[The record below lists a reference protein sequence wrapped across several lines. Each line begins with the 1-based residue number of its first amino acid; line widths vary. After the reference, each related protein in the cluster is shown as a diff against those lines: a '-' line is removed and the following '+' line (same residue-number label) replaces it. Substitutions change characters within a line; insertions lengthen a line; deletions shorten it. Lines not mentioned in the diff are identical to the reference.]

1 MQQAPWLRPHR
12 LRPARTRQDVAAE
25 TAHQILKRISDED
38 ARKLGFDPQFT
49 RPDWMVI
56 TVLPVPPPQVRPS
69 IQMESSQGRGEDDLT
84 VKLQARAAARVA
96 GSGWRVVRSAGGGVT
111 AAWEAEARGCRPK
124 AAETAR

>member
-1 MQQAPWLRPHR
+1 MP
-12 LRPARTRQDVAAE
+12 RQDVTAE

-69 IQMESSQGRGEDDLT
+69 IQMEGAGGRGEDDLT
-84 VKLQARAAARVA
+84 VKLMDIVRCPHTPSPARAPPPAHTPRP
-96 GSGWRVVRSAGGGVT
+96 RSAAPHPPPLPPPP
-111 AAWEAEARGCRPK
+111 AAP
-124 AAETAR
+124 AAHPP